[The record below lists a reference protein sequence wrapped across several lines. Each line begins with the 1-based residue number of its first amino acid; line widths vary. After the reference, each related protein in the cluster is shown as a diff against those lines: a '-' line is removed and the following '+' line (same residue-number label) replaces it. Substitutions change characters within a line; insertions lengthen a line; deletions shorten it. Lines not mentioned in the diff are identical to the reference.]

1 MRSKVLLAVAAALSL
16 GACVAPDMDYDFE
29 RGSRHEHR
37 HEHRYDNRDDNYDR
51 NEMRREERR
60 YEENRRT
67 SESRRLR
74 TFSCENGLSVD
85 VRNLNNDQLELR
97 LDDKRAVL
105 SSDVSGSGSRYT
117 SNRGLFGKGAEWHEK
132 NGEASF
138 SFTDPYGNRVETSC
152 SVR

>member
-1 MRSKVLLAVAAALSL
+1 MKSKVLLAVAAALSL

-37 HEHRYDNRDDNYDR
+37 HEHRYDN
-51 NEMRREERR
+51 R

-97 LDDKRAVL
+97 LDDKRTVL

>member
-1 MRSKVLLAVAAALSL
+1 MKSKVLLAVAAALSL

-37 HEHRYDNRDDNYDR
+37 HEHRYDN
-51 NEMRREERR
+51 R

>member
-1 MRSKVLLAVAAALSL
+1 MKSKVLLAVAAALSL

-37 HEHRYDNRDDNYDR
+37 HEHRYDN
-51 NEMRREERR
+51 R

-117 SNRGLFGKGAEWHEK
+117 SNRGLFGKGTEWHEK

>member
-1 MRSKVLLAVAAALSL
+1 MKSKVLLAVAAALSL

-29 RGSRHEHR
+29 HGSRHEHR
-37 HEHRYDNRDDNYDR
+37 HEHRYDNRDNNYDR

-67 SESRRLR
+67 SEARRLR
-74 TFSCENGLSVD
+74 IFSCENGLSVD

>member
-1 MRSKVLLAVAAALSL
+1 MN
-16 GACVAPDMDYDFE
+16 
-29 RGSRHEHR
+29 
-37 HEHRYDNRDDNYDR
+37 RYDNRDDNYDR

>member
-1 MRSKVLLAVAAALSL
+1 MKSKVLLAVAAALSL

-29 RGSRHEHR
+29 RGSR

>member
-1 MRSKVLLAVAAALSL
+1 MKSKVLLAVAAALSL

-37 HEHRYDNRDDNYDR
+37 HEHRYDN
-51 NEMRREERR
+51 R

-138 SFTDPYGNRVETSC
+138 SFTDPYGNHVETSC

>member
-1 MRSKVLLAVAAALSL
+1 MKSKVLLAVAAALSL

-37 HEHRYDNRDDNYDR
+37 HERRYDNRNDNYDR

-152 SVR
+152 RVR

>member
-1 MRSKVLLAVAAALSL
+1 MKSKVLLAVAAALSL

-37 HEHRYDNRDDNYDR
+37 HEHRYDNRD
-51 NEMRREERR
+51 
-60 YEENRRT
+60 EENRRT